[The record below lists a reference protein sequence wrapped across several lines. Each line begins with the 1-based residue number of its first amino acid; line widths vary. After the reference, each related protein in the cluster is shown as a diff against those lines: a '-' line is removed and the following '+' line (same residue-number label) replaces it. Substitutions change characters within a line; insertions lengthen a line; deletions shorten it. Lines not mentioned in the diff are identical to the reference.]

1 MSTGFNLLA
10 LAVVAVVLLVVVLLL
25 IYLVG
30 RLNQV
35 EQQTKE
41 AVTQWQ
47 GQQAAAQIGPFGG
60 LSGKPLWDAMSGKAP
75 PEVSALH
82 IEAARDNYPAVLQRH
97 IVLAFEEGTT
107 DAKKGVAGKPKNPRT
122 IHTVRGKVDSWLPSA
137 QLQAIYPC
145 GADQAQGQSP
155 NDASLQ
161 QTLELACHELHERTG
176 VPADTDYLHMLLAP
190 TPESTPPAPA
200 APPPAGG

>member
-1 MSTGFNLLA
+1 MSNGFNLLA

-41 AVTQWQ
+41 AVTQLQ
-47 GQQAAAQIGPFGG
+47 SQQAVAQIGPFGG
-60 LSGKPLWDAMSGKAP
+60 LSGKSLWDAMSGKAP
-75 PEVSALH
+75 PEVLAQQ

-97 IVLAFEEGTT
+97 IVLAFEEGAA
-107 DAKKGVAGKPKNPRT
+107 DASKGVASKPKSPRT
-122 IHTVRGKVDSWLPSA
+122 VHTVRGKVDSWLPSA
-137 QLQAIYPC
+137 QLQAIYQC
-145 GADQAQGQSP
+145 GADQAQGRSP

-161 QTLELACHELHERTG
+161 QALELACHELHERAG
-176 VPADTDYLHMLLAP
+176 VPTDTDYVQMLLAP
-190 TPESTPPAPA
+190 TPEPPAPA